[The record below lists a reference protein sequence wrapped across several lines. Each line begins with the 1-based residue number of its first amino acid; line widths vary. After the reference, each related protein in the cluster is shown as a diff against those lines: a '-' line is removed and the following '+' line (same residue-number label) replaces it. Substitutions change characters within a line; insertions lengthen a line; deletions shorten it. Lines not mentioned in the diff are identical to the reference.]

1 MPVNSIILMAVKIP
15 VDNEGYLLEPEDW
28 SFELANSIIASMD
41 INMSDVHWEVVN
53 YVREHYEKTT
63 TVPELRHCLKHL
75 RNRHGKD
82 VATRRYIYQLFP
94 YGYGQ
99 QACKIAGM
107 RKPLKL
113 MLDV

>member
-1 MPVNSIILMAVKIP
+1 MLNPDEWTA
-15 VDNEGYLLEPEDW
+15 G
-28 SFELANSIIASMD
+28 LAKTLATQID
-41 INMSDVHWEVVN
+41 IEMTDAHWEVVE
-53 YVREHYEKTT
+53 YVRNHYETTT

-75 RNRHGKD
+75 RDRHGKSI
-82 VATRRYIYQLFP
+82 ATRRYIYDLFP

>member
-1 MPVNSIILMAVKIP
+1 MSANSIALMAEKIP
-15 VDNEGYLLEPEDW
+15 VDNEGYLLEPGDW
-28 SFELANSIIASMD
+28 SFELASSIAASMQ
-41 INMSDVHWEVVN
+41 INMTDAHWEVVN

-63 TVPELRHCLKHL
+63 TVPELRHCLKYL
-75 RNRHGKD
+75 QNKLGKE